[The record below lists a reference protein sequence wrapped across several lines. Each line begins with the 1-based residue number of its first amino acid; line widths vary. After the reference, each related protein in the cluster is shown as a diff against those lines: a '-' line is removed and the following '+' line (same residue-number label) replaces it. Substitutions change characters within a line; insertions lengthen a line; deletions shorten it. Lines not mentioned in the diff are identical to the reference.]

1 MLFIE
6 LQMLK
11 ESMKEGL
18 WVTFSLALVPQ
29 MTHISSILSI
39 LIGQPC
45 EMPHKI
51 DVSEVLSLPTFSYH
65 ECWCN
70 VIVTLQMLE

>member
-6 LQMLK
+6 LEMLK
-11 ESMKEGL
+11 ESMKEGP
-18 WVTFSLALVPQ
+18 WVTFSLALMPQ

-45 EMPHKI
+45 EMPHKK
-51 DVSEVLSLPTFSYH
+51 
-65 ECWCN
+65 
-70 VIVTLQMLE
+70 

>member
-6 LQMLK
+6 LEMLK
-11 ESMKEGL
+11 ERMKEGP
-18 WVTFSLALVPQ
+18 WVIFSLALMPQ

-45 EMPHKI
+45 EMPH
-51 DVSEVLSLPTFSYH
+51 T
-65 ECWCN
+65 
-70 VIVTLQMLE
+70 Q

>member
-6 LQMLK
+6 LEMLK
-11 ESMKEGL
+11 ESMKEGP
-18 WVTFSLALVPQ
+18 WVSFSLALMPQ

-45 EMPHKI
+45 EMPHTK
-51 DVSEVLSLPTFSYH
+51 
-65 ECWCN
+65 
-70 VIVTLQMLE
+70 